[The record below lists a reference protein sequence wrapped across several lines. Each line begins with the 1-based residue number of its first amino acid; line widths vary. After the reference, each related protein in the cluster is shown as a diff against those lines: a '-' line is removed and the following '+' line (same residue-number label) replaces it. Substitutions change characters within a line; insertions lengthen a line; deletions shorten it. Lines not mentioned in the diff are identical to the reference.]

1 MRLLLRAGLVLG
13 LVIATAC
20 STDAVGP
27 KSLANPQATTAQMQD
42 LDTLF
47 NISAL
52 NSFSAMSGRISPAAP
67 ARVAALRALA
77 AAANPLNRASAL
89 RPYARGV
96 ETAEM
101 LRQLVPAVTTVSA
114 AALFPPDVIGKTF
127 EWNTTFSDYEA
138 TARAGAPSNGVRF
151 ILYAIDPLTG
161 QPAAPLVEVGYV
173 DLMDESSGTT
183 AKLHVIVAGVSGSPV
198 YADYTVAIESISA
211 TSGKVSVRGYITK
224 GGPDVLNFQG
234 SLTVSGNQTSASIVQ
249 DVSLDVDSR
258 DLHIRLWEKVTLTQ
272 TTATL
277 RIWFSVKHGTE
288 LVTLEGKFDINGT
301 AQTVNGTIT
310 VKVDGGNFATCTVDA
325 SANSFTQ
332 TCQGADADGLN
343 ADEQEALH
351 HIGDGIEHA
360 STVLGEI
367 LAPPL
372 NLLGA
377 GF

>member
-13 LVIATAC
+13 LAIATAC

-89 RPYARGV
+89 RSYARGV

-138 TARAGAPSNGVRF
+138 TARTGAPSNGVRF

-183 AKLHVIVAGVSGSPV
+183 AKLHVIVAGVRQ
-198 YADYTVAIESISA
+198 DL
-211 TSGKVSVRGYITK
+211 RG
-224 GGPDVLNFQG
+224 
-234 SLTVSGNQTSASIVQ
+234 
-249 DVSLDVDSR
+249 
-258 DLHIRLWEKVTLTQ
+258 W
-272 TTATL
+272 
-277 RIWFSVKHGTE
+277 
-288 LVTLEGKFDINGT
+288 
-301 AQTVNGTIT
+301 
-310 VKVDGGNFATCTVDA
+310 
-325 SANSFTQ
+325 
-332 TCQGADADGLN
+332 
-343 ADEQEALH
+343 LH
-351 HIGDGIEHA
+351 HEGRSRRAEFPGIAHG
-360 STVLGEI
+360 LR
-367 LAPPL
+367 
-372 NLLGA
+372 
-377 GF
+377 